1 MLSINHATC
10 VFLQMYWQRM
20 PDEGPDLPP
29 GSAPVE
35 DLVYDQAPESFS
47 DAEDE

>member
-1 MLSINHATC
+1 MLSINHAAC
-10 VFLQMYWQRM
+10 IFLQMYWQRM

-29 GSAPVE
+29 DSAPVE
-35 DLVYDQAPESFS
+35 DLVYQAPESFS